1 MAFLLLGCRYCLSMT
16 VIGFVYAG
24 FQACELAYQLIR
36 GKHIINHH
44 LRFHFDFFMD
54 QASQFFVY

>member
-1 MAFLLLGCRYCLSMT
+1 MT
-16 VIGFVYAG
+16 VIAFVYAG
-24 FQACELAYQLIR
+24 FQACELAYQLIK

-54 QASQFFVY
+54 QASWFSPRRYHTLQCSLNYCN

>member
-1 MAFLLLGCRYCLSMT
+1 MT

-24 FQACELAYQLIR
+24 FQACELGYQLIT
-36 GKHIINHH
+36 GKHIVNHH
-44 LRFHFDFFMD
+44 LRFHFDFLMD